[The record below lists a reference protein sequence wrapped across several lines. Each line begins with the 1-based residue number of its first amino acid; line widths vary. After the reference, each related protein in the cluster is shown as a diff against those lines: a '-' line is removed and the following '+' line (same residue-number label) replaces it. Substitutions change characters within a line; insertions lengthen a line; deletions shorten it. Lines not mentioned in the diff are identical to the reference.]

1 MTNSKSKKVKTR
13 VNVSN
18 ILGASHK
25 ANWVYR
31 MAELLIFLR
40 VRRYPHILMLSEFQ
54 KPQQEL
60 FRQKADR
67 YNFVAGT
74 SDGVAWRKDTYKRKK
89 SGSYRINY
97 LGGHHMVPYV
107 LLEHIKTGKKIWVF
121 PMHLPPTMQ
130 GYDRG
135 DRLAAAA
142 IMKSRIETKLKEVK
156 APLLLGGDTNDHD
169 WDDWLRRNLPDS
181 EIGVYDTRRKIDWL
195 SGIGVEWVST
205 DVIWNGR
212 VQLISDHSILRATI
226 KF

>member
-1 MTNSKSKKVKTR
+1 MTKSKSKKVKTR

-74 SDGVAWRKDTYKRKK
+74 SDGVAWR
-89 SGSYRINY
+89 
-97 LGGHHMVPYV
+97 
-107 LLEHIKTGKKIWVF
+107 
-121 PMHLPPTMQ
+121 
-130 GYDRG
+130 
-135 DRLAAAA
+135 
-142 IMKSRIETKLKEVK
+142 
-156 APLLLGGDTNDHD
+156 
-169 WDDWLRRNLPDS
+169 
-181 EIGVYDTRRKIDWL
+181 
-195 SGIGVEWVST
+195 
-205 DVIWNGR
+205 
-212 VQLISDHSILRATI
+212 
-226 KF
+226 